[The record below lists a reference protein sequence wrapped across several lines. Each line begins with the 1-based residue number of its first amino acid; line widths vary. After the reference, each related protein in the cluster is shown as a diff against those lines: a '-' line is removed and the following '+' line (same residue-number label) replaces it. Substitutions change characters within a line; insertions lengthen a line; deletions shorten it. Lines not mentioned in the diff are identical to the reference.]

1 MMKICEVRNMNT
13 KILKDSDGEIM
24 WQQNKL
30 SVWGDLM
37 VYNKTDNFL
46 ALAKDKKV
54 IAILESDETWL
65 QKT

>member
-1 MMKICEVRNMNT
+1 MNIKISKCF
-13 KILKDSDGEIM
+13 DGDIM

-30 SVWGDLM
+30 TVWGDLM
-37 VYNKTDNFL
+37 IYNKELNFL
-46 ALAKDKKV
+46 TLAKSGKV